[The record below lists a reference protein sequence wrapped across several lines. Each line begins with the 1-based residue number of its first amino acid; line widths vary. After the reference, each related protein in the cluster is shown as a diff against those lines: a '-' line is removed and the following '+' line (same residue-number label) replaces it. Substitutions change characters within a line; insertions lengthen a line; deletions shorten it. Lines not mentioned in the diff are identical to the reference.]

1 MKVILSHCNSTALTS
16 CSETILLAFALDF
29 IKRHKSFLLPHISSK
44 HWCQRSFATL
54 QGVRCTFPCHLRQS
68 GFSAIFLIKLNH
80 VIFFPFQ
87 SSEDLIEEKQR
98 SVNLEELKDWKLKNI
113 VKMSGPAGKVVPSS
127 MVNLPL
133 RFGRNFLEKRN
144 IKPAANLPL
153 RFGRAFRYFSDSY
166 EKAPSVQS
174 FLHSLA
180 NLPEKFGRSILFSL
194 IQGTQD
200 CDQIKNR

>member
-1 MKVILSHCNSTALTS
+1 MTFNLREMNRAIIVTLATCL
-16 CSETILLAFALDF
+16 LLASKTICHNESLMTSLRSREENSE
-29 IKRHKSFLLPHISSK
+29 KNSSE
-44 HWCQRSFATL
+44 
-54 QGVRCTFPCHLRQS
+54 
-68 GFSAIFLIKLNH
+68 
-80 VIFFPFQ
+80 

-98 SVNLEELKDWKLKNI
+98 SVNLEELKDWELKNI

-133 RFGRNFLEKRN
+133 RFGRNFLERRN

-174 FLHSLA
+174 FLRSLA

-200 CDQIKNR
+200 CDQIKNRLGHLSKLLKKNSGNEETSHQNEQDQFSF